1 MRLLVTRPEPDA
13 ELQAKLLKDCGHEV
27 IVSPLLNIEFLRP
40 PLDLYRAQALIATSR
55 NALRALDR
63 LSQRE
68 AALRLPLLA
77 VGTGTAE
84 LARSMGFEDV
94 LEGPGTGEGLAQVIA
109 DRLDPAHGALI
120 HLAGETLAYDLG
132 LALERFGFDIS
143 APVLYR
149 TVPAGSLTDEAANA
163 LASGTL
169 DGVILMS
176 PRTAQIFARL
186 NRNNAANLASLYC
199 FCLSPAVAT
208 NVEGFGLKLRVA
220 AKPNQEELLALI
232 AAEAA
237 SS

>member
-13 ELQAKLLKDCGHEV
+13 ALQAELLKERGHDV

-40 PLDLYRAQALIATSR
+40 PLDLYRTQALIATSR

-63 LSQRE
+63 LSQRN

-77 VGTGTAE
+77 VGSGTAE
-84 LARSMGFEDV
+84 MARSMGFDDV

-109 DRLDPAHGALI
+109 DRLNPDHGALI
-120 HLAGETLAYDLG
+120 HLAGETLAYDLS
-132 LALERFGFDIS
+132 LALERFGFDIA

-149 TVPAGSLTDEAANA
+149 SVPAKSLTGEAADA
-163 LASGTL
+163 LSSGSL

-176 PRTAQIFARL
+176 PRTAQIFARI
-186 NRNNAANLASLYC
+186 NRNNAADLASLYC
-199 FCLSPAVAT
+199 FCISPVVAT

-220 AKPNQEELLALI
+220 ATPSQEELLALI